1 MSAAPQPQTT
11 QSGAAPRP
19 MSPWARHLVEGP
31 AAGTA
36 AAPAAGLTPE
46 EAERVQRYRD
56 QVLAAVRSRDRG
68 ALRCAKA
75 QVLAAA
81 FGPRDAAQSPALARA
96 LRELSWSMAGW
107 LLPRSRTL

>member
-1 MSAAPQPQTT
+1 MSAAPQALAT
-11 QSGAAPRP
+11 QPGAATRP
-19 MSPWARHLVEGP
+19 MSPWARHLAEGP
-31 AAGTA
+31 AAGTT
-36 AAPAAGLTPE
+36 PLPGLTPE

-56 QVLAAVRSRDRG
+56 QLLAALRARDRG

-81 FGPRDAAQSPALARA
+81 FGPRDKVESAALARA